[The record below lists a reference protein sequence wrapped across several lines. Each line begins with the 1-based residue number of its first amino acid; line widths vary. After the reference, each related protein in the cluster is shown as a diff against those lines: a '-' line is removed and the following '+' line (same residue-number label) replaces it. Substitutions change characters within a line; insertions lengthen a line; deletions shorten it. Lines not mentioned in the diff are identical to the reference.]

1 MNQLDLLKIKN
12 PLRLIDW
19 LVDSWGGP
27 SITGRWNIRELRFI
41 DFKNDSDFTFII
53 LKWTNN
59 D

>member
-19 LVDSWGGP
+19 LVDSWGVP